1 MCGRFVLKDNI
12 KTLSKNFDFDQDDDV
27 LFEPKYNITPG
38 QNAPIIIKE
47 ETRKCAI
54 MRWGLVPSWS
64 NDPLIGFQMINAR
77 SETVAQKPS
86 FKNSLRKRRCIVP
99 SNGFYEWKK
108 LDNKTK
114 TPYYIKMKNNK
125 PFGFAGLWDTWNK
138 DGANLTTFTII
149 TTSPNELIKPIHD
162 RMPVILKKEDE
173 DLWLNPDIQNSD
185 KILHLLKPFSS
196 DDMETYEIST
206 YVNNPRNEGEKC
218 IVPV

>member
-27 LFEPKYNITPG
+27 LFEPKYNISPG
-38 QNAPIIIKE
+38 QNVPIIIKE

-114 TPYYIKMKNNK
+114 TPYHIKMKNNK
-125 PFGFAGLWDTWNK
+125 PFGFAGLWDTWNI
-138 DGANLTTFTII
+138 DGGNLATFTII

-185 KILHLLKPFSS
+185 EVLHLLKPFSS

>member
-77 SETVAQKPS
+77 GETVAQKPS

-185 KILHLLKPFSS
+185 VVLHLLKPFSS

>member
-38 QNAPIIIKE
+38 QNVPIIIKE